1 MYIFYEKII
10 VVMEMKRYTEL
21 LREELVLAMG
31 CTEPIAIAYAVA
43 LANKHLQDEVIA
55 MKIAVSGNIIKNV
68 KSVIVPNTGGLRGI
82 GAAAVAGLVGG
93 NPDLEL
99 EVLSQ
104 VTIEQ
109 KIKMKEVLE
118 TLEIDVKESKSEY
131 ILDILI
137 ELQGKEHQSSVRLVN
152 RHNHVYEIKVD
163 GNVIYHA
170 QFQEKEEKDRSFMSI
185 ESILEYVEKE
195 LKTLYAI

>member
-1 MYIFYEKII
+1 
-10 VVMEMKRYTEL
+10 MEMKRYSEL

-31 CTEPIAIAYAVA
+31 CTEPIAIAYAAA
-43 LANKHLQDEVIA
+43 LAKKHLQDEIIS

-109 KIKMKEVLE
+109 KIQMKEVLE
-118 TLEIDVKESKSEY
+118 TLSIEVREAKSAY

-137 ELQGKEHQSSVRLVN
+137 ELQGKNHQSSVRLVN
-152 RHNHVYEIKVD
+152 RHNHIHEIK
-163 GNVIYHA
+163 GWEFCLCTSQE
-170 QFQEKEEKDRSFMSI
+170 QFC
-185 ESILEYVEKE
+185 
-195 LKTLYAI
+195 